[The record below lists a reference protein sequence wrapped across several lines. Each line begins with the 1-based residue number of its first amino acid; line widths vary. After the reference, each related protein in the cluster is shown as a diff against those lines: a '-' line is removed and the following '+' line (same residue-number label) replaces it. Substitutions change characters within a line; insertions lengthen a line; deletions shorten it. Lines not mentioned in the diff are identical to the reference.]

1 MQAII
6 FYTVALALL
15 IYLAI
20 KDINLAK
27 TVIKKSIKGFL
38 KLLPQMSFILILM
51 GISLAILSYDT
62 ISSLIG
68 EKSGFWGYIIAIS
81 IGGVSLIPSFITI
94 PLGATLVA
102 NGAGLSQVAGFISAL
117 MGVGIVTFPME
128 KKYFGTKFALYRNIG
143 CLFMTIIFVL
153 VIHLTIGAN

>member
-6 FYTVALALL
+6 FYSVAFILL

-20 KDINLAK
+20 KDIKLAK

-38 KLLPQMSFILILM
+38 NLLPQMSFIMVLM
-51 GISLAILSYDT
+51 GISLSILTVET

-68 EKSGFWGYIIAIS
+68 ENSGFFGYLIAIGV
-81 IGGVSLIPSFITI
+81 GGVSLIPSFITI

-102 NGAGLSQVAGFISAL
+102 NGAGLSQAAGFISAL
-117 MGVGIVTFPME
+117 MGIGVVTFPME
-128 KKYFGTKFALYRNIG
+128 KKYFGTKFALTRNIG
-143 CLFMTIIFVL
+143 CLFMTILFVV
-153 VIHLTIGAN
+153 VIHFTLGSN

>member
-6 FYTVALALL
+6 FYTIAFILL
-15 IYLAI
+15 IYLAF
-20 KDINLAK
+20 KDIKLAK

-38 KLLPQMSFILILM
+38 HLLPQMSFIMVLM
-51 GISLAILSYDT
+51 GISLSILTVET
-62 ISSLIG
+62 ISNLIG
-68 EKSGFWGYIIAIS
+68 ENSGFFGYLIAIVV
-81 IGGVSLIPSFITI
+81 GGVSLIPSFITI

-117 MGVGIVTFPME
+117 MGIGIVTFPME

-143 CLFMTIIFVL
+143 CLFMTIIFVI
-153 VIHLTIGAN
+153 VIHFILGVN